1 MVDTEKEQ
9 EIWKVYPKYP
19 FIEVSNL
26 GRVRTKDRWVTQKNG
41 NRQFVK
47 GRVLKQQLNPCGY
60 MYVGFRAKGKYVK
73 LRVNRMIA
81 ITFIPNPNNY
91 PEVNHID
98 CDPTNN
104 RLDNLEW
111 CTSKYN
117 SQYRVKYGK
126 SLGHPVFAVNL
137 ETSEV
142 FHFPSI
148 SEASRQLGISQ
159 GNIYAVLNSEYLQ
172 AKGYWFTEDE
182 SEITK
187 ENIQEI
193 KKNMRL
199 RPVIAINLNNFKVLW
214 FESQHEAGRQ
224 LGVNQASISNVI
236 RGKQNK
242 TCEYWFCN
250 ADEKAVEKVREKF
263 GDEIAEKVEKL
274 IRQN

>member
-1 MVDTEKEQ
+1 MADIEKEQ
-9 EIWKVYPKYP
+9 EVWKTFPEYH

-26 GRVRTKDRWVTQKNG
+26 GRVRTKNRYVTRKNG
-41 NRQFVK
+41 NRQFIK

-81 ITFIPNPNNY
+81 ITFIPNSNNY

-104 RLDNLEW
+104 RWNNLEW

-117 SQYRVKYGK
+117 SQYREKYGK
-126 SLGHPVFAVNL
+126 SLGKHVFGVNL
-137 ETSEV
+137 KTFEV
-142 FHFPSI
+142 LQFSSI

-159 GNIYAVLNSEYLQ
+159 GNIHAVLNGEYLQ
-172 AKGYWFTEDE
+172 ANKYWFTEDR
-182 SEITK
+182 SEITEEK
-187 ENIQEI
+187 IREI
-193 KKNMRL
+193 KDNMRL
-199 RPVIAINLNNFKVLW
+199 CPVIAINLNNFKVLW
-214 FESQHEAGRQ
+214 FESQHEAARQ

-242 TCEYWFCN
+242 ACEYWFCN
-250 ADEKAVEKVREKF
+250 ADKNSVEKVRSKF

-274 IRQN
+274 IREN